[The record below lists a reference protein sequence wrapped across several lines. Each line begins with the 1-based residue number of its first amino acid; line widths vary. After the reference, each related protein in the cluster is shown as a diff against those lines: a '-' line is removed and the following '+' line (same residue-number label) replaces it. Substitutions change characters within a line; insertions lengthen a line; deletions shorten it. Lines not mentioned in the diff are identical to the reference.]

1 MTSEKGASTRV
12 INASLE
18 LQKVS
23 KFKVIEHLLPLPHI
37 QMCSKTVVIM
47 DSIMEAI
54 IPLVI
59 LLLLCKN
66 KWLLQDNFLLLD

>member
-23 KFKVIEHLLPLPHI
+23 KFKVMEHLLPHHHI
-37 QMCSKTVVIM
+37 QMRSKTVVIM
-47 DSIMEAI
+47 DSIMEVI

-59 LLLLCKN
+59 LLLLC
-66 KWLLQDNFLLLD
+66 

>member
-23 KFKVIEHLLPLPHI
+23 KFKVIGHLPPHHHI
-37 QMCSKTVVIM
+37 QIVVIM
-47 DSIMEAI
+47 DSIME
-54 IPLVI
+54 VI
-59 LLLLCKN
+59 FPPVSLLLC
-66 KWLLQDNFLLLD
+66 